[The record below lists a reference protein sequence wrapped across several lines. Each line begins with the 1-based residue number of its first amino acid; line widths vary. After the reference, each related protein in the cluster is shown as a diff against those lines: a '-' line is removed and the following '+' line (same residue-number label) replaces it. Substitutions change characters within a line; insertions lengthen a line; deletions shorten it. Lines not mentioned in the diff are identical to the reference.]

1 VNFANHEATLL
12 MIVLRNQHAPLS
24 TIEMMLEK
32 RADVNQCV
40 NGYGALTSLNHSDP
54 LLAAKVLLLI
64 RHGLKLREVKGLD
77 FKCLSWGTF
86 RRALIAAHK

>member
-1 VNFANHEATLL
+1 

-32 RADVNQCV
+32 QADVNQCV
-40 NGYGALTSLNHSDP
+40 NGYGALTSLNPSDP

-64 RHGLKLREVKGLD
+64 RHGLKLRE
-77 FKCLSWGTF
+77 
-86 RRALIAAHK
+86 I